1 MRAMQSV
8 IHRETAWTRFPR
20 GQTRTDLRNENPV
33 APGDVREAR
42 AFPDYHPAYDAAD
55 NMRTVVTDFAELF
68 RSNILL
74 EEYTKTEA
82 GKIQSKHRPRL
93 FRVQNR
99 SAVSSEFNDDVV
111 AA

>member
-1 MRAMQSV
+1 M
-8 IHRETAWTRFPR
+8 
-20 GQTRTDLRNENPV
+20 
-33 APGDVREAR
+33 
-42 AFPDYHPAYDAAD
+42 
-55 NMRTVVTDFAELF
+55 TDFAELF